1 MESLFFLFEY
11 IFVHDMSNFII
22 VKEKI
27 SWGRGTN
34 VSGCVF
40 LISDTN
46 LQDIYA
52 MIYDIIEENG
62 RQR

>member
-1 MESLFFLFEY
+1 
-11 IFVHDMSNFII
+11 MSNFII